1 MSPGVASS
9 NSVARVALAGN
20 PNSGK
25 TSLFNAL
32 TGLRYKVANYPGVT
46 VEKKEGE
53 IQLLDGARV
62 VALDLPGI
70 YSLSAFAPDEVVA
83 EQVLTGRF
91 AGEPCPDLVVS
102 VVDAS
107 NLERSL
113 YLTSQLIDLGVP
125 VILALNMSDVAAKMG
140 VAIRTE
146 LLARELDVP
155 IVSLVAKTHV
165 GLPSLR
171 REIQALLATRQRS
184 RRSFSWLPSSS
195 PLRAAAVAAGLA
207 SGESGGEAQLRA
219 GLKALARDA
228 AGANV
233 DVTTAEASARFLWIR
248 GVIERTVVVSAP
260 ASSNNMRERIDHILT
275 HRVFGLLFFFVVM
288 AGIFQAVFLW
298 SEAPMGWIEAGV
310 AALGN
315 TLRGLLPQGVVQ
327 SLLIDGVLAGVGSVL
342 VFIPQIFLLF
352 LCLGV
357 LEDSGYLAR
366 AAFVM
371 DRFMRFFGL
380 QGRSFVPLLS
390 SFACAIPGI
399 LATRTIPSMGD
410 RLATILVAPL
420 MSCSARLPVYALL
433 ISAFI
438 PQRSIFG
445 IISLQGAVLFGLYC
459 LGIAAAAV
467 VALLMKYT
475 LLRHTPSLF
484 VMEMPRFR
492 RPSVRVVFREIFDRV
507 LLFVQKAGTMILAC
521 SIILWFLAS
530 FPEHPELQGT
540 ERVRASYAGQIG
552 QLIEPLIRPL
562 GYDWA
567 IGVALLASIAAREV
581 FVSALATVYHVGDGA
596 DVSSTLGELLQRM
609 PVGDGHFSMATA
621 LSLMVF
627 FVFACQCI
635 STVAVCRRETGSWKW
650 PILMVLYMTV
660 LAYGAAFLT
669 FRVAILWGGGVV

>member
-1 MSPGVASS
+1 MTPGSS
-9 NSVARVALAGN
+9 LSKSIARVALAGN

-53 IQLLDGARV
+53 VELPNGQRV
-62 VALDLPGI
+62 MALDLPGI

-83 EQVLTGRF
+83 EQVLTGHF
-91 AGEPCPDLVVS
+91 AEEPCPDLVVS

-113 YLTSQLIDLGVP
+113 YFTSQLIDLGLP
-125 VILALNMSDVAAKMG
+125 IILALNMSDVAAKMG
-140 VAIRTE
+140 IVIRTE

-155 IVSLVAKTHV
+155 VVAIVAKTHV
-165 GLPSLR
+165 GVPSLR
-171 REIQALLATRQRS
+171 LEIQALLETRQHSS
-184 RRSFSWLPSSS
+184 RRYAWLPASS
-195 PLRAAAVAAGLA
+195 PLRAAALAAA
-207 SGESGGEAQLRA
+207 KAGGERESEGQLRL
-219 GLKALARDA
+219 GLRALSQAPTTA
-228 AGANV
+228 EL
-233 DVTTAEASARFLWIR
+233 DVTTAEASARFVWIR
-248 GVIERTVVVSAP
+248 GIIERTVVVSADA
-260 ASSNNMRERIDHILT
+260 ASGRLRERVDHFLT
-275 HRVFGLLFFFVVM
+275 HRLFGPLAFFVVM

-298 SEAPMGWIEAGV
+298 AEAPMAWIEAGIT
-310 AALGN
+310 ALGE
-315 TLRGLLPQGVVQ
+315 TLRGVLPPGIVQ

-342 VFIPQIFLLF
+342 AFIPQISLLF

-371 DRFMRFFGL
+371 DRLMRVVGL

-438 PQRSIFG
+438 PQRYLLG
-445 IISLQGAVLFGLYC
+445 VISLQGTVLFGLYL
-459 LGIAAAAV
+459 LGIIAAAV
-467 VALLMKYT
+467 VALLLKHT
-475 LLRHTPSLF
+475 LLKHTPSLF

-507 LLFVQKAGTMILAC
+507 LLFVQKAGTIILAC
-521 SIILWFLAS
+521 SVILWFLAS
-530 FPEHPELQGT
+530 FPEHPELLGT
-540 ERVRASYAGQIG
+540 ERVKASYAGQIG
-552 QLIEPLIRPL
+552 QLVEPLIRPL

-581 FVSALATVYHVGDGA
+581 FVSALATVYHVGDSA

-609 PVGDGHFSMATA
+609 PVGDGQFSIATA

-650 PILMVLYMTV
+650 PMVMVVYMTA
-660 LAYGAAFLT
+660 LAYGAAFVT
-669 FRVAILWGGGVV
+669 FRLALSWSGGAM